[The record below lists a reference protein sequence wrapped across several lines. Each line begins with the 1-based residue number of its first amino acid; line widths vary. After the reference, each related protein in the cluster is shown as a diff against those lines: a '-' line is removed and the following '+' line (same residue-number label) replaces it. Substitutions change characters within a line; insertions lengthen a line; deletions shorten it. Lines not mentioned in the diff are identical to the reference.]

1 MLLSLMIYGCA
12 TPHGNYIRTIN
23 LLVGKRIDQPLII
36 ISDGELISRVENA
49 DGNIVY
55 SYLYPAPCISIFEVD
70 PVTNVI
76 VRASFKGSES
86 TCFLVP

>member
-1 MLLSLMIYGCA
+1 MISGCA
-12 TPHGNYIRTIN
+12 APHENYIRTIN

-36 ISDGELISRVENA
+36 ISDGELISKAVNA

-55 SYLYPAPCISIFEVD
+55 SYLYPAPCISIFEVN
-70 PVTNVI
+70 PVSNVI